1 VIETKL
7 LDKRS
12 IDVIGEYILRLD
24 IIIFSLLLL
33 SLVLLFLFNDN
44 QERALQ
50 NTLFRAFTV
59 SAMVVLALEIPC
71 IISTGNPRIRT
82 FNIVSTT
89 LYHILQNIPLVLY
102 VGLLDLLL
110 NQNKKQ
116 TKKIL
121 IYWLP
126 FLFLSTALPILNL
139 FIPLFYTI
147 DETGTFRRQFLM
159 PLILALPYVPLIAI
173 LRTLVIKRHRLDT
186 TLSHALWFIPIPVL
200 LAGVVQFF
208 FTEQTLTWPFISLG
222 ITGLGLALQQKRFN
236 EDYLTGA
243 YNRQHLDTYL
253 HLKLRNSK
261 PNKTF
266 SAFLIDVDNF
276 KRINDEFG
284 HKTGDEALIESV
296 RIFKSAVRNSD
307 FVGRY
312 AGDEFVIVFDTTDQT
327 NLENLA
333 SRIHQTADS
342 FNASAGKFYTLTY
355 SIGMGI
361 FDPLLDVT
369 IDNFIKRIDQDMYT
383 VKRRKKTSQ
392 YMYDNRSSRR

>member
-82 FNIVSTT
+82 FNIVITT

-102 VGLLDLLL
+102 VGLADFLL

-126 FLFLSTALPILNL
+126 FLFLIAPCIMVYTNSRTA
-139 FIPLFYTI
+139 
-147 DETGTFRRQFLM
+147 GWRCSVFL
-159 PLILALPYVPLIAI
+159 Y
-173 LRTLVIKRHRLDT
+173 
-186 TLSHALWFIPIPVL
+186 
-200 LAGVVQFF
+200 
-208 FTEQTLTWPFISLG
+208 
-222 ITGLGLALQQKRFN
+222 
-236 EDYLTGA
+236 
-243 YNRQHLDTYL
+243 
-253 HLKLRNSK
+253 
-261 PNKTF
+261 
-266 SAFLIDVDNF
+266 
-276 KRINDEFG
+276 
-284 HKTGDEALIESV
+284 
-296 RIFKSAVRNSD
+296 
-307 FVGRY
+307 
-312 AGDEFVIVFDTTDQT
+312 
-327 NLENLA
+327 
-333 SRIHQTADS
+333 
-342 FNASAGKFYTLTY
+342 
-355 SIGMGI
+355 
-361 FDPLLDVT
+361 
-369 IDNFIKRIDQDMYT
+369 
-383 VKRRKKTSQ
+383 
-392 YMYDNRSSRR
+392 